1 MKRALLLTAVA
12 AAVALGTPA
21 SAEEAAG
28 KPDLA
33 KAQQIVNQVCSA
45 CHGADGNSPSPPNPN
60 LAGQQ
65 ADYIALQLAHFKS
78 GIRNNAV
85 MAGMAAALTPE
96 DMRSLGAYFAQQK
109 PKGAAAK
116 DADLAAA
123 GRSCFAAATPPAAC
137 RRARRH
143 APDGAGIPSRYP
155 ASAAVCRLHAGPAAR
170 VQGGRAR
177 HGQGRQGR
185 QRKNHGADRRP
196 DERAGDRG
204 GGAVRGRLAL
214 SVQPPEPCQRRR
226 IRRLFYRR

>member
-45 CHGADGNSPSPPNPN
+45 CHGADGNSPSPANPN

-65 ADYIALQLAHFKS
+65 ADYTALQLAHFKT

-85 MAGMAAALTPE
+85 MAGMSATLTRE

-109 PKGAAAK
+109 PKGLAAK
-116 DADLAAA
+116 DAALAAA
-123 GRSCFAAATPPAAC
+123 GQKLLRGGAAAGGVPACAAC
-137 RRARRH
+137 H
-143 APDGAGIPSRYP
+143 GPDGAGIPSRYP
-155 ASAAVCRLHAGPAAR
+155 RLGGQYADYTLAQLRAFKAGERGMDKEGKDVNGRIMAQIAARMNEQAIAAAAPSAAGLH
-170 VQGGRAR
+170 
-177 HGQGRQGR
+177 
-185 QRKNHGADRRP
+185 
-196 DERAGDRG
+196 
-204 GGAVRGRLAL
+204 
-214 SVQPPEPCQRRR
+214 
-226 IRRLFYRR
+226 

>member
-21 SAEEAAG
+21 MAEETAG

-45 CHGADGNSPSPPNPN
+45 CHGADGNSPSPANPN

-65 ADYIALQLAHFKS
+65 ADYIALQLAHFKT

-85 MAGMAAALTPE
+85 MTGMSATLTPE

-109 PKGAAAK
+109 PKGSSAK
-116 DADLAAA
+116 DAALAAA
-123 GRSCFAAATPPAAC
+123 GLKLFRGGDAAGGVPACAAC
-137 RRARRH
+137 H

-155 ASAAVCRLHAGPAAR
+155 RLGGQYADYTLAQLRAFKAGERGMDKEGKDVNGRIMAQIAGRMNEQAIAAAAQYAAGLH
-170 VQGGRAR
+170 
-177 HGQGRQGR
+177 
-185 QRKNHGADRRP
+185 
-196 DERAGDRG
+196 
-204 GGAVRGRLAL
+204 
-214 SVQPPEPCQRRR
+214 
-226 IRRLFYRR
+226 